1 MQGALTQEYLES
13 FEEAQHSRRRS
24 GPQNCVAN
32 FQDITLADTI
42 ASEIVRERLR
52 GGASVAAPRPAVASD
67 QRADSHSSMCLAHR
81 EVSANSIVFMEGSP
95 LPGEYGYG
103 K

>member
-13 FEEAQHSRRRS
+13 FEEAQHSRPRS

-52 GGASVAAPRPAVASD
+52 GGRERRGTASRGSL
-67 QRADSHSSMCLAHR
+67 R
-81 EVSANSIVFMEGSP
+81 SAG
-95 LPGEYGYG
+95 
-103 K
+103 